1 MNPSVG
7 VRNEINI
14 YVDEKAGP
22 LVTSCVQDEPARI
35 G

>member
-1 MNPSVG
+1 

-14 YVDEKAGP
+14 YVDVKSGP
-22 LVTSCVQDEPARI
+22 LVTSCVQNDPVRI